1 MNHRTMPVLLG
12 DDIAFPPAELAL
24 ADPEG
29 LLAIGGDLSPPRL
42 HEAYRHGI
50 FPWYSAGQ
58 PILWWSPDP
67 RMVFRSD
74 GVHLSSRFRRSL
86 RTSTWHLQAD
96 TCFASVIEACAKI
109 PRAGQRGTWITPAMR
124 RAYGEMHALGHAHSI
139 EVFDDARLV
148 GGLYGV
154 AVGRMFFAESMFSAE
169 SGGSKVALAALAAH
183 LRALGWPMFDAQIEN
198 PHLLRMGAE
207 VMARDE
213 FLPEVRAL
221 TARPGAPGPWT
232 GAFGRMNASAL
243 AA

>member
-24 ADPEG
+24 AEPEG

-42 HEAYRHGI
+42 LDAYRHGI

-74 GVHLSSRFRRSL
+74 GVHLSSRFRRSR
-86 RTSTWHLQAD
+86 RTSTWRVQAD
-96 TCFASVIEACAKI
+96 TCFDSVIEVCAKI

-124 RAYGEMHALGHAHSI
+124 RAYGQMHALGHAHSI

-154 AVGRMFFAESMFSAE
+154 AVGGMFFAESMFSAE

-207 VMARDE
+207 VMPRAE

-232 GAFGRMNASAL
+232 DAFGWMNASAL
-243 AA
+243 AG